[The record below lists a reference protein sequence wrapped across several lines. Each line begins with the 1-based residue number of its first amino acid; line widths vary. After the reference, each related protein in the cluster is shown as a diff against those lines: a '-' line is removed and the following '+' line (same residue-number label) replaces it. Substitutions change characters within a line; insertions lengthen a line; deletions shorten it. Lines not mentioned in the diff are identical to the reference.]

1 MNVRGLVLI
10 GFSAACLAVAG
21 LAHQEQQKRG
31 MSLAL
36 AKTMAKR
43 DCMGEGF
50 HTINGRVGCLTQV
63 SFPLVKGL
71 FGKTGAMNPG
81 H

>member
-21 LAHQEQQKRG
+21 LAYQDQQKQG

-36 AKTMAKR
+36 AKMMAKR
-43 DCMGEGF
+43 DCGGEVF
-50 HTINGRVGCLTQV
+50 HTAHGRVACLRQV
-63 SFPLVKGL
+63 SFPLVKGV